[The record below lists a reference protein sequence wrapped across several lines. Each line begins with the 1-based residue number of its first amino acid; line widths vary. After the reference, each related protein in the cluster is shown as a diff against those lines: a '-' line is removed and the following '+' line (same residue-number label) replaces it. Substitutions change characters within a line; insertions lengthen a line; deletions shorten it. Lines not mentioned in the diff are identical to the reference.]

1 MCRCDA
7 VPSDACRMG
16 KGKGPFSY
24 YHCRVSVGKVVV
36 EIGSPDT
43 SIEPELAK
51 RSACLSLQRV

>member
-1 MCRCDA
+1 
-7 VPSDACRMG
+7 MG

-36 EIGSPDT
+36 EIGSPDS

-51 RSACLSLQRV
+51 RSACGDTETVLTVQS